1 MSSQLNEKKPSEI
14 ELDDEPVSKRIGLI
28 VLSTDHASEREFA
41 RLCDPNE
48 VGVYVTRI
56 QYDNPTTPDNLL
68 LTGPRLSEAT
78 ALLLPDERFD
88 VIAYGCTAASVVLG
102 NDKITQLIQDVK
114 PEAACVTPSSA
125 AFAAFAALGVK
136 RVSVLTPYS
145 AEVTQELVTY
155 FEKHDLDVINHKGL
169 GFTDDRQMARIK
181 TTEIITAGIETM
193 DGDAEAL
200 FISCTA
206 LQAVVCVDE
215 LERRIGKP
223 VVTSNQ
229 AVVWQCQ
236 RLAGI
241 DKKIDGFG
249 KLFTL

>member
-1 MSSQLNEKKPSEI
+1 MSLQVKEKTNLEI

-41 RLCDPNE
+41 RLCDPDE
-48 VGVYVTRI
+48 VGVYVSRI
-56 QYDNPTTPDNLL
+56 QYDNPTTPENLL
-68 LTGPRLSEAT
+68 LTGPRLSAAT

-114 PEAACVTPSSA
+114 PETACVTPTSA
-125 AFAAFAALGVK
+125 AFAAFDALGVK

-145 AEVTQELVTY
+145 VEVTAELVTY
-155 FEKHDLDVINHKGL
+155 FEKHDLEVINFKGL
-169 GFTDDRQMARIK
+169 DFSDDRQMARIK
-181 TTEIITAGIETM
+181 TTEIIAAGIEVM
-193 DGDAEAL
+193 DDDAEAL

-229 AVVWQCQ
+229 AVVWHCQ

-241 DKKIDGFG
+241 DKKIDGYG